1 MLTFTLIIKNS
12 NPVDTLNQDD
22 IINVTPLNGIFFTG
36 DEDADI
42 IEVGDTITFECT
54 DDDKV
59 PNNGLDDI
67 EVRCLPGGWF
77 DTPDWPGN

>member
-1 MLTFTLIIKNS
+1 M
-12 NPVDTLNQDD
+12 PVPCIQDD
-22 IINVTPLNGIFFTG
+22 IIYVAPLNGTFFTA